1 MLTGEWQQA
10 TSRPSTPPGTAAV
23 LLAHQG
29 LEHVHEL
36 LSSCKAS
43 SRRRSP
49 LLNQACGAPVLG
61 LDPRSPGGGRDDL
74 LTRRG
79 HSDRRTG
86 AWAAPWACTTPSRRS
101 PPTAS
106 RTGRQC
112 NFGRGKIGFHVH
124 WLAWLSVHWP
134 SAHPGRDHSRA
145 AAAIVHGPRP
155 GPEMCPCSEFWGASL
170 IEFFVGDF

>member
-134 SAHPGRDHSRA
+134 ASRVQAFSTHYQPLSTFVEVSRSA
-145 AAAIVHGPRP
+145 PR
-155 GPEMCPCSEFWGASL
+155 SNDD
-170 IEFFVGDF
+170 IN